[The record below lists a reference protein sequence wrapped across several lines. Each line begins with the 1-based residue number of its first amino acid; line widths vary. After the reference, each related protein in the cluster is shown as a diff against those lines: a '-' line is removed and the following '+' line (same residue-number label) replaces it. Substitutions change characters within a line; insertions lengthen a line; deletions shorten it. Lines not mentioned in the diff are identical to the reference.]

1 MHIHNPYR
9 EKRTIADANY
19 ARGHGDPYRAIPP
32 ASPLL
37 TMQRAFSLFYG
48 ETDYQLFARNS
59 IFRCDPQIERNLWR
73 SNRIVRL
80 EIRIHLA
87 ANTSIRN
94 RCCCKFTQTDIVRV
108 PYARRLRAKGRGRKI
123 RGNEENCSWNKFS
136 SFRSAILLL
145 AYKLIHS
152 GPADPRNLL
161 LPRDKRV
168 SSVWKDRAR
177 CETHDAP
184 FWYAQ
189 ITKCD
194 GRFRNN

>member
-1 MHIHNPYR
+1 MPTTHVVTEILIGQYRPLAPYQRCNEPSHCFTVKRITSCSR
-9 EKRTIADANY
+9 ETLSSD
-19 ARGHGDPYRAIPP
+19 
-32 ASPLL
+32 
-37 TMQRAFSLFYG
+37 
-48 ETDYQLFARNS
+48 
-59 IFRCDPQIERNLWR
+59 DPQIERNLWR

-87 ANTSIRN
+87 VNTSIRN
-94 RCCCKFTQTDIVRV
+94 RCCCKFTQTDMS
-108 PYARRLRAKGRGRKI
+108 YARRLREKWRGRKI

-145 AYKLIHS
+145 AYKLIVS

-177 CETHDAP
+177 CETRDAP
-184 FWYAQ
+184 FRYAQ